1 MKCLLWLAAREPY
14 PPAHSLPGASLC
26 LCLLRGV
33 GGKGFDNSP
42 FLPAVHCPKRAYIA
56 SPRAPS
62 AQVSVV
68 DQLRLPIK
76 FVGVGE
82 TQEDLQPFN
91 AETFAEAL
99 FPKKEQ

>member
-1 MKCLLWLAAREPY
+1 MPALVGCSRALFSCLLAEPIVGLLKSPIF
-14 PPAHSLPGASLC
+14 PPVCCLRASAWPHTSVSL
-26 LCLLRGV
+26 
-33 GGKGFDNSP
+33 
-42 FLPAVHCPKRAYIA
+42 
-56 SPRAPS
+56 RAPS
-62 AQVSVV
+62 VQVSVV